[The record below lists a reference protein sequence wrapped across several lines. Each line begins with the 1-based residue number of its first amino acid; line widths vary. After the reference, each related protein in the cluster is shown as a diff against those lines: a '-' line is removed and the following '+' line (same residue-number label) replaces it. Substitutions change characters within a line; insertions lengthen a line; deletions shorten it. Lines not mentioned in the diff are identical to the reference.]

1 MSEDTTKNLSPEQM
15 FMLIL
20 SRLDSVDARLDSMDT
35 QLTALESKSH
45 DTRPIWE
52 RALSEILEVK
62 DQLEKVNER
71 LDQAVGRF
79 DIVGGELL
87 ALRAN
92 QSRLDR
98 RVTQLERDQ
107 TPPERN

>member
-1 MSEDTTKNLSPEQM
+1 MSEDTTKDLSPDDKLD
-15 FMLIL
+15 LIL
-20 SRLDSVDARLDSMDT
+20 AELRDLSARVT
-35 QLTALESKSH
+35 GLEAKSY

-52 RALSEILEVK
+52 RALAEILEVK

-107 TPPERN
+107 ASPE